1 MVRSP
6 PLSPSAISTSA
17 CSYTSFVRAQQQVK
31 CRRVWVR
38 RTTGSELDDWLGD
51 TSVIRTYRLPA
62 PGDVATL
69 RKEVWTWS
77 GQTFEG
83 IVETDLRVSI
93 RGHVLDDNV
102 PIDGHGAERDA
113 PFDVHLAAERTA
125 EQVRF
130 VWPAPSPFRSPS
142 VGPRPQLP
150 SLISSRPRATLAYVL
165 LSRIATPP
173 TAGVHGPDP
182 DQDAGPRP
190 DV

>member
-6 PLSPSAISTSA
+6 PLSPSAICTSA
-17 CSYTSFVRAQQQVK
+17 CSYTSFVLAQQQVK

-38 RTTGSELDDWLGD
+38 LTTGSELDDWLGN
-51 TSVIRTYRLPA
+51 TSVISMYDLQA

-69 RKEVWTWS
+69 RKEVRTWS
-77 GQTFEG
+77 GQTFLG
-83 IVETDLRVSI
+83 LVETDLRVSI

-130 VWPAPSPFRSPS
+130 VWPARSPFRSHS
-142 VGPRPQLP
+142 CLQLAHGH
-150 SLISSRPRATLAYVL
+150 SSPA
-165 LSRIATPP
+165 
-173 TAGVHGPDP
+173 
-182 DQDAGPRP
+182 
-190 DV
+190 